1 MARKIEDTGIK
12 VGGSRKEKA
21 SAKTAKPIK
30 KESLPAWLP
39 KKVDVAL
46 QSSRSRYSISPKYRS
61 YGDGEWA
68 VFDYGLA
75 GHTIVAG
82 GLTTRDEAIQLLPN
96 LFWDKVLSIRQT
108 QDGTW
113 GIFKRM
119 RTARVLMPCKEGFY
133 SKEEAIAYAG
143 QHASELVTTRTLN
156 PVLPKLKTIKREGPD
171 YRGGRDITGKELC
184 ETFGLC
190 GVEFGEW
197 LPDNERQAS
206 LNCCYE
212 AFADLA
218 SVLHVDRRSIGFGGL
233 LAVAFGS
240 RGVSNYLAHFEPLR
254 FVFNLTR
261 MKGAGLVA
269 HEWFHAFDYYIGAKE
284 KGISLDRQDP
294 DLYNKTPSV
303 APMSGNYRKDCA
315 FRDLIYALR
324 YHDVEGEEAALI
336 LEKYLQSAYQCVM
349 KYRKDFVGAVTA
361 VYLRNPASEEELAD
375 VMGAFSNLES
385 WTHDVNLFYK
395 EYEPIERLYAKA
407 MGWKS
412 YKITRGNECSRL
424 KDSVLRYITY
434 SKQLREPNK
443 RVLTRS
449 TQFYQDARRIDLGR
463 IKPYWSTDV
472 EMAARAFGAY
482 VEDCLED
489 DGFLSQFLVHSHKNE
504 FYEDSKP
511 YPEGEERKIFRKLFD
526 RLFDEV
532 SF

>member
-21 SAKTAKPIK
+21 SVSTVKVIK
-30 KESLPAWLP
+30 RESLPAWLP
-39 KKVDVAL
+39 KKVEVAL
-46 QSSRSRYSISPKYRS
+46 QSSRSFKTSPSYRS

-68 VFDYGLA
+68 VFDYGFSGL
-75 GHTIVAG
+75 TMVAG
-82 GLTTRDEAIQLLPN
+82 GFPTREEAVQLLPS
-96 LFWDKVLSIRQT
+96 LYWKQILSIRQT
-108 QDGTW
+108 MDGEW

-119 RTARVLMPCKEGFY
+119 RTARVLMPCKEGFVTE
-133 SKEEAIAYAG
+133 EEAIAYAG
-143 QHASELVTTRTLN
+143 QHAAELVATRTLN
-156 PVLPKLKTIKREGPD
+156 PVLPKLKIIKREGPD
-171 YRGGRDITGKELC
+171 YRGGRDITGEELC

-190 GVEFGEW
+190 GVEYGEW
-197 LPDNERQAS
+197 LPDKERQES
-206 LNCCYE
+206 LNCCYD

-218 SVLHVDRRSIGFGGL
+218 SVLHVGRRSIGFDGL

-240 RGVSNYLAHFEPLR
+240 RGISNYLAHFEPMR

-261 MKGAGLVA
+261 MKGAGSVA
-269 HEWFHAFDYYIGAKE
+269 HEWFHAFDFYIGAKE
-284 KGISLDRQDP
+284 KGILLDRQDP

-303 APMSGNYRKDCA
+303 SPMSGNYRKDCA
-315 FRDLIYALR
+315 FRDLIYGLR
-324 YHDVEGEEAALI
+324 YLYLEGEEATPI
-336 LEKYLQSAYQCVM
+336 IEKHLQAAYQCIM
-349 KYRKDFVGAVTA
+349 KFKEDFVGAVTA
-361 VYLRNPASEEELAD
+361 GYLRNPASEEELAD

-463 IKPYWSTDV
+463 IKPYWSTEV

-504 FYEDSKP
+504 FYEDCKP

-532 SF
+532 RL